1 MPRGNRRG
9 PWGEGPMT
17 GRGAGYCAGYEA
29 PGWMNP
35 IGGGGGGRGLGWGRG
50 PGLGGGY
57 GMGWRHGW
65 AGRWPVNHPWASVGF
80 GGPTPF
86 YGAPA
91 HSRESEMSS
100 LREQA
105 THVEGVLNE
114 IRSRIAELEKETSK
128 EA

>member
-17 GRGAGYCAGYEA
+17 GRGAGYCAGYET

-35 IGGGGGGRGLGWGRG
+35 IGGGGRGRGLGWGGGRG
-50 PGLGGGY
+50 CEGGY
-57 GMGWRHGW
+57 GMGWSHGW
-65 AGRWPVNHPWASVGF
+65 GGRGRAGNWGAAGPVW
-80 GGPTPF
+80 GPAPF

-91 HSRESEMSS
+91 HSRESEVLM

-114 IRSRIAELEKETSK
+114 IRSRITELEKEAGE

>member
-29 PGWMNP
+29 PGRMNP
-35 IGGGGGGRGLGWGRG
+35 TEGGGRGRGLGWGGGRG
-50 PGLGGGY
+50 CEGGY
-57 GMGWRHGW
+57 GMVWPHGW
-65 AGRWPVNHPWASVGF
+65 GGRGRASGWGAAEPVWNPG
-80 GGPTPF
+80 PF

-91 HSRESEMSS
+91 HSRESEVLM

-105 THVEGVLNE
+105 THVEGVLKE
-114 IRSRIAELEKETSK
+114 IRSRIAELEKEAGR
-128 EA
+128 EE